1 MQTAISES
9 DFMQIIQAKE
19 LFIGLDRDGT
29 LVPYKLTPDLAY
41 VDKSV
46 LEIIQLLTNINN
58 TIVAIVSARGL
69 NQLKKDF
76 PFNNIVLAGSCGL
89 EISYPDHKI
98 ITNETALQIQPLLS
112 ELIDRLKPLTK
123 SKHKAI
129 IENHGLTVCLHT
141 KLISDRFI
149 LKNIDK
155 KVFALGKIFPQLKIN
170 KLETTYEFYP
180 NINWSKGM
188 AIEAIFEYLTLDF
201 NQGLSIFVG
210 DSQADESA
218 YEVINNYKG
227 ISFKVIHNQNLSKAK
242 ILLNSEKAL
251 IDMLDQ
257 IARMRCNLFGK
268 RS

>member
-1 MQTAISES
+1 MQLPLSES
-9 DFMQIIQAKE
+9 DFMQIVQANE

-29 LVPYKLTPDLAY
+29 LVPYTLTPDMAY
-41 VDKSV
+41 VDKTV
-46 LEIIQLLTNINN
+46 LDIVQLLTNTKN
-58 TIVAIVSARGL
+58 TTVAIVSARGL

-98 ITNETALQIQPLLS
+98 ITNETALRIKPLLP
-112 ELIDRLKPLTK
+112 ELIEALQSLIK
-123 SKHKAI
+123 SKYQAI

-141 KLISDRFI
+141 KLISDRSI
-149 LKNIDK
+149 LQNIEK
-155 KVFALGKIFPQLKIN
+155 KVIALGKIFPQLQIN

-188 AIEAIFEYLTLDF
+188 AIETIFKYLALDF

-218 YEVINNYKG
+218 YEVINSYNG
-227 ISFKVIHNQNLSKAK
+227 ITFKVAHNQNVSKAK
-242 ILLNSEKAL
+242 ILLNSEKIL
-251 IDMLDQ
+251 IAMLDQ

-268 RS
+268 IS